1 MSTKTPPNVI
11 KLAFQRYCV
20 VLALFVFASL
30 IILVKTAYIMFVQ
43 HDYWMAVSTKFESR
57 FKPLAA
63 TRGNILSADGQ
74 VLATSLPEYRIYL
87 DPMSWEPDSAR
98 RVKDQIV
105 RDSILTTK
113 MDSMLTGMK
122 RIIPDLDI
130 EKTRAAI
137 LKGRAQQ
144 KHNISL
150 YPKRVTYIQLT
161 ELKKVPLLNLP
172 IGKSGFTT
180 EEFRRRK
187 NPYGR
192 LAIRTIGNLR
202 SENDE
207 ALNGLELAFDS
218 VLSGKPGVYHRQKV
232 ANRYINLVDTPAVD
246 GCDVVT
252 TIDVG
257 MQDLTE
263 KVLGNQLRAIG
274 ARAGMCILMEVQTGN
289 VKAMSSLSRLENGN
303 YAEIDPR
310 AVTNMMEPG
319 SVFKPM
325 SFMVAMDDGKIN
337 MNTTCNTGNG
347 IREMH
352 GRKMRDSD
360 WRKGGNGVL
369 TVPEIIKKS
378 SNVGVSTLIDNAY
391 ASNPDQFVSGL
402 QRIGIM
408 EDLHIPIPGYKKPRI
423 RYRRDNPDRWYG
435 TTLPWM
441 SIGYETQ
448 IPPIS
453 TLTFYNGVANGGK
466 LVAPRFVTEVRRGN
480 EVVQEYPT
488 VVLRERM
495 CKPEVLRN
503 IQICLEGVVGKNTG
517 TGKLA
522 YSKNF
527 AIAGKTGTAQI
538 WSKEGFASN
547 YLVSFAGYFPA
558 DRPRYS
564 MIVCIEK
571 GAPAYGGIHCCPV
584 FKKVAEGVMAKNR
597 KTDYKAAIDTTAL
610 RTVPPMMQNGNL
622 VTLSQVLNELQVP
635 HRNNY
640 RTSEGLAWGAPA
652 HQGTVMLNN
661 ETSSKGLP
669 SVIGYGLRD
678 AVYRLERMG
687 VKVKVTGMGRV
698 VAQSLPAGTPIKPK
712 MVVKIALSMEH
723 KIPEDWKESEEIPAS
738 TETENSSSEQPSPR
752 NKEENPQRESTTPVL
767 VPSEKKTEKKTE
779 KKDSSA
785 GKKKATSANNK
796 GASSNTKEH
805 SSEKKEDA
813 SKKKNTSSDKKG
825 EMKSKSATQSDES
838 KKKEKSKK
846 DNKSSKKEEK
856 SSKKQDSTPKKDTS
870 KKDTPNK
877 DKTSSK
883 DKRESAS
890 VKKETSPKKKE
901 DGSKKKDSAS
911 KSKETATRKKDD
923 SSKKSN
929 KK

>member
-1 MSTKTPPNVI
+1 MNENIYSVVWYGFI
-11 KLAFQRYCV
+11 FAFLL
-20 VLALFVFASL
+20 VLG
-30 IILVKTAYIMFVQ
+30 KTAYIMFVE
-43 HDYWMAVSTKFESR
+43 HDYWMTVSLRYEKKL
-57 FKPLAA
+57 KPLPA

-74 VLATSLPEYRIYL
+74 VLATSLPEYRLFL

-98 RVKDQIV
+98 RVKDQVV
-105 RDSILTTK
+105 RDSILNTK
-113 MDSMLTGMK
+113 LDSMLTGVK
-122 RIIPDLDI
+122 RIIPDF
-130 EKTRAAI
+130 EVERTREAI
-137 LKGRAQQ
+137 LKGR
-144 KHNISL
+144 KKCSHSISL

-161 ELKKVPLLNLP
+161 ELKKLPLLNLP
-172 IGKSGFTT
+172 LGKSGFYT
-180 EEFRRRK
+180 EEYRRRK

-192 LAIRTIGNLR
+192 LAIRTIGSLR

-207 ALNGLELAFDS
+207 PLNGLELAFDS
-218 VLSGKPGVYHRQKV
+218 LLSGKPGTYHKLKV
-232 ANRYINLVDTPAVD
+232 ANRYITQIDTPSVD
-246 GCDVVT
+246 GCDLVT

-263 KVLGNQLRAIG
+263 KVLGDQLRSIG

-289 VKAMSSLSRLENGN
+289 IKAISSLSRLENGG

-325 SFMVAMDDGKIN
+325 SFMVAMEDGKID

-347 IREMH
+347 IREMY

-391 ASNPDQFVSGL
+391 ASNPDQFVAGL

-423 RYRRDNPDRWYG
+423 RYRKDNPDRWYG

-448 IPPIS
+448 VPPIS
-453 TLTFYNGVANGGK
+453 TLTFYNGVANGGR
-466 LVAPRFVTEVRRGN
+466 LVAPRFVTEARRGD
-480 EVVQEYPT
+480 EVVQEFPT
-488 VVLRERM
+488 VVLREKM

-522 YSKNF
+522 YSKYF
-527 AIAGKTGTAQI
+527 SVAGKTGTAQI
-538 WSKEGFASN
+538 WSKGGFASN

-584 FKKVAEGVMAKNR
+584 FKKIAEGVMAKNH
-597 KTDYKAAIDTTAL
+597 KTNYEAAIDTTAL
-610 RTVPPMMQNGNL
+610 RTAPPMMQSGNL
-622 VTLSQVLNELQVP
+622 VALSEVLKELKLP

-640 RTSEGLAWGAPA
+640 HTSEGLAWGQPLN
-652 HQGTVMLNN
+652 QGSLLLNN
-661 ETSSKGLP
+661 ESTQKGLP

-687 VKVKVTGMGRV
+687 VKVKVSGFGRV
-698 VAQSLPAGTPIKPK
+698 VAQSLPPGTPIKAG
-712 MVVKIALSMEH
+712 MVVQIQLSME
-723 KIPEDWKESEEIPAS
+723 KKPNIDIEMSEESAVTP
-738 TETENSSSEQPSPR
+738 ETTTPSSNAKTPSAGATNSSSGA
-752 NKEENPQRESTTPVL
+752 TTA
-767 VPSEKKTEKKTE
+767 SSNAAAKTEKKSEKKVE
-779 KKDSSA
+779 KKDNSS
-785 GKKKATSANNK
+785 GNKEEKTKKQNASA
-796 GASSNTKEH
+796 KEKDK
-805 SSEKKEDA
+805 SSEKKSENKPKSSDNKSKSSDKSEA
-813 SKKKNTSSDKKG
+813 TKQKEKAKKEESSKKKN
-825 EMKSKSATQSDES
+825 EPS
-838 KKKEKSKK
+838 KKA
-846 DNKSSKKEEK
+846 DSSAK
-856 SSKKQDSTPKKDTS
+856 
-870 KKDTPNK
+870 
-877 DKTSSK
+877 
-883 DKRESAS
+883 
-890 VKKETSPKKKE
+890 
-901 DGSKKKDSAS
+901 
-911 KSKETATRKKDD
+911 KKDD
-923 SSKKSN
+923 SSKKKDDSS
-929 KK
+929 KKKDAPKKSK

>member
-1 MSTKTPPNVI
+1 
-11 KLAFQRYCV
+11 
-20 VLALFVFASL
+20 
-30 IILVKTAYIMFVQ
+30 MFVQ

-218 VLSGKPGVYHRQKV
+218 VLSGKPGVCHRQKV

-785 GKKKATSANNK
+785 EKKKETSANNK
-796 GASSNTKEH
+796 GTSSNSKEH

-813 SKKKNTSSDKKG
+813 SKKKDTSSDKKG

-856 SSKKQDSTPKKDTS
+856 SSKKQDSAP

>member
-218 VLSGKPGVYHRQKV
+218 VLSGKPGVCHRQKV

-303 YAEIDPR
+303 YAEVDPR

-661 ETSSKGLP
+661 ETSNKGLP

-752 NKEENPQRESTTPVL
+752 NETVTPQKETKTPVL

-785 GKKKATSANNK
+785 EKKKETSANNK
-796 GASSNTKEH
+796 GASSNSKEH

-813 SKKKNTSSDKKG
+813 SKKKDTSSDKKG
-825 EMKSKSATQSDES
+825 EVKSKSATQSDES

-856 SSKKQDSTPKKDTS
+856 SSKKQDSPP

>member
-218 VLSGKPGVYHRQKV
+218 VLSGKPGVCHRQKV

-652 HQGTVMLNN
+652 HQGTIMLNN

-738 TETENSSSEQPSPR
+738 TETDNSSSEQPSPR
-752 NKEENPQRESTTPVL
+752 NKEGNPQREPTTPVL

-785 GKKKATSANNK
+785 EKKKETSANNK
-796 GASSNTKEH
+796 RASSNSKEH
-805 SSEKKEDA
+805 SSEKKEEA
-813 SKKKNTSSDKKG
+813 SKKKDTSSDKKG

-856 SSKKQDSTPKKDTS
+856 ASKKQDSVPKKDT
-870 KKDTPNK
+870 P
-877 DKTSSK
+877 SK

-890 VKKETSPKKKE
+890 VKKETTPKKKE
-901 DGSKKKDSAS
+901 DASKKKESSS
-911 KSKETATRKKDD
+911 KSKEAATRKKDD

>member
-1 MSTKTPPNVI
+1 
-11 KLAFQRYCV
+11 
-20 VLALFVFASL
+20 
-30 IILVKTAYIMFVQ
+30 MFVQ

-218 VLSGKPGVYHRQKV
+218 VLSGKPGVCHRQKV

-495 CKPEVLRN
+495 CKPDVLRN

-785 GKKKATSANNK
+785 EKKKETSANNK
-796 GASSNTKEH
+796 GTSSNSKEH

-813 SKKKNTSSDKKG
+813 SKKKDTSSDKKG

-838 KKKEKSKK
+838 KKKEKSRK

-856 SSKKQDSTPKKDTS
+856 SSKKQDSPP

-883 DKRESAS
+883 DKRESDS
-890 VKKETSPKKKE
+890 VKKDTSPKKKE

>member
-218 VLSGKPGVYHRQKV
+218 VLSGKPGVCHRQKV

-661 ETSSKGLP
+661 ETSNKGLP

-752 NKEENPQRESTTPVL
+752 NETVTPQKETKTPVL

-785 GKKKATSANNK
+785 EKKKETSANNK
-796 GASSNTKEH
+796 GASSNSKEH

-813 SKKKNTSSDKKG
+813 SKKKDTSSDKKG
-825 EMKSKSATQSDES
+825 EVKSKSATQSDES

-856 SSKKQDSTPKKDTS
+856 SSKKQDSPPKKRHS
-870 KKDTPNK
+870 Q
-877 DKTSSK
+877 
-883 DKRESAS
+883 
-890 VKKETSPKKKE
+890 
-901 DGSKKKDSAS
+901 
-911 KSKETATRKKDD
+911 
-923 SSKKSN
+923 
-929 KK
+929 

>member
-846 DNKSSKKEEK
+846 NNKTSKKEEK
-856 SSKKQDSTPKKDTS
+856 SSKKQDSAP

>member
-1 MSTKTPPNVI
+1 
-11 KLAFQRYCV
+11 
-20 VLALFVFASL
+20 
-30 IILVKTAYIMFVQ
+30 MFVQ

-218 VLSGKPGVYHRQKV
+218 VLSGKPGVCHRQKV

-652 HQGTVMLNN
+652 HQGTIMLNN

-752 NKEENPQRESTTPVL
+752 NETVTPQKETKTPVL

-785 GKKKATSANNK
+785 EKKKETSANNK
-796 GASSNTKEH
+796 GTSSNSKEH

-813 SKKKNTSSDKKG
+813 SKKKDTSSDKKG

-838 KKKEKSKK
+838 KKKEKSRK

-856 SSKKQDSTPKKDTS
+856 SSKKQDSPP

-883 DKRESAS
+883 DKRESDS
-890 VKKETSPKKKE
+890 VKKDTSPKKKE

>member
-218 VLSGKPGVYHRQKV
+218 VLSGKPGVCHRQKV

-252 TIDVG
+252 TIDVS

-558 DRPRYS
+558 DHPRYS

-635 HRNNY
+635 HHNNY

-738 TETENSSSEQPSPR
+738 TETENSSSEQPSPH
-752 NKEENPQRESTTPVL
+752 NKEGNPQKETTTPVL

-785 GKKKATSANNK
+785 EKKKETSVNNK
-796 GASSNTKEH
+796 GASSNSKEH
-805 SSEKKEDA
+805 SSKKKEDA
-813 SKKKNTSSDKKG
+813 SKKKDTSSDKKG
-825 EMKSKSATQSDES
+825 EVKSKLATQSDES

-856 SSKKQDSTPKKDTS
+856 SSKKQDSAPKKDTPS
-870 KKDTPNK
+870 K

-890 VKKETSPKKKE
+890 VKKETTPKKKE
-901 DGSKKKDSAS
+901 DASKKKESSS
-911 KSKETATRKKDD
+911 KSKEAATRKKDD

>member
-105 RDSILTTK
+105 RDSTLTTK

-137 LKGRAQQ
+137 LKGRAKQS
-144 KHNISL
+144 HNISL

-218 VLSGKPGVYHRQKV
+218 VLSGKPGVCHRQKV

-610 RTVPPMMQNGNL
+610 RAVPPMMQNGNL

-785 GKKKATSANNK
+785 EKKKETSANNK
-796 GASSNTKEH
+796 GASSNSKEH

-813 SKKKNTSSDKKG
+813 SKKKDTSSDKKG

-856 SSKKQDSTPKKDTS
+856 SSKKQDSAP

>member
-218 VLSGKPGVYHRQKV
+218 VLSGKPGVCHRQKV

-785 GKKKATSANNK
+785 EKKKETSANNK
-796 GASSNTKEH
+796 GASSNSKEH

-813 SKKKNTSSDKKG
+813 SKKKDTSSDKKG
-825 EMKSKSATQSDES
+825 EVKSKSATQSDES

-856 SSKKQDSTPKKDTS
+856 SSKKQDSAP

-911 KSKETATRKKDD
+911 KSKETTTRKKDD
-923 SSKKSN
+923 SSKRSN

>member
-218 VLSGKPGVYHRQKV
+218 VLSGKPGVCHRQKV

-785 GKKKATSANNK
+785 EKKKETSANNK
-796 GASSNTKEH
+796 GASSNSKEH

-813 SKKKNTSSDKKG
+813 SKKKDTSSDKKG
-825 EMKSKSATQSDES
+825 EVKSKSATQSDES

-856 SSKKQDSTPKKDTS
+856 SSKKQDSPP

>member
-218 VLSGKPGVYHRQKV
+218 VLSGKPGVCHRQKV

-564 MIVCIEK
+564 MIVCPEQ
-571 GAPAYGGIHCCPV
+571 GAPAYGGIPCSPLS
-584 FKKVAEGVMAKNR
+584 KKVAEGVMAKNR

-640 RTSEGLAWGAPA
+640 RTSEGLAWGVPA

-785 GKKKATSANNK
+785 EKKKETSANNK
-796 GASSNTKEH
+796 GTSSNSKEH

-813 SKKKNTSSDKKG
+813 SKKKDTSSDKKG

-838 KKKEKSKK
+838 KKKEKPKK

-856 SSKKQDSTPKKDTS
+856 SSKKQDSPP

-911 KSKETATRKKDD
+911 KSKETATRKQDD
-923 SSKKSN
+923 SSKTSN

>member
-218 VLSGKPGVYHRQKV
+218 VLSGKPGVCHRQKV

-652 HQGTVMLNN
+652 HQGTIMLNN

-738 TETENSSSEQPSPR
+738 TETENSSSEQPSPH

-785 GKKKATSANNK
+785 EKKKETSANNK
-796 GASSNTKEH
+796 GASSNSKEH

-813 SKKKNTSSDKKG
+813 SKKKDTSSDKKG

-856 SSKKQDSTPKKDTS
+856 SSKKQDSAP

>member
-218 VLSGKPGVYHRQKV
+218 VLSGKPGVCHRQKV

-661 ETSSKGLP
+661 ETSNKGLP

-752 NKEENPQRESTTPVL
+752 NETVTPQKETKTPVL

-785 GKKKATSANNK
+785 EKKKETSANNK
-796 GASSNTKEH
+796 GASSNSKEH

-813 SKKKNTSSDKKG
+813 SKKKDTSSDKKG
-825 EMKSKSATQSDES
+825 EVKSKSATQSDES

-856 SSKKQDSTPKKDTS
+856 SSKKQDSPP

>member
-218 VLSGKPGVYHRQKV
+218 VLSGKPGVCHRQKV

>member
-43 HDYWMAVSTKFESR
+43 HDYWMAVSTKFESH

-218 VLSGKPGVYHRQKV
+218 VLSGKPGVCHRQKV

-752 NKEENPQRESTTPVL
+752 NKEENPQKGSTTPVL

-785 GKKKATSANNK
+785 EKKKETSANNK
-796 GASSNTKEH
+796 GASSNSKEH
-805 SSEKKEDA
+805 SSKKKEDA
-813 SKKKNTSSDKKG
+813 SKKKDTSSDKKG
-825 EMKSKSATQSDES
+825 EVKSKSATQSDES

-846 DNKSSKKEEK
+846 DNKTSKKEEK
-856 SSKKQDSTPKKDTS
+856 SSKKLDSAPKKDTS
-870 KKDTPNK
+870 NK

-883 DKRESAS
+883 DKSAS
-890 VKKETSPKKKE
+890 VKKETTPKKKE
-901 DGSKKKDSAS
+901 DASKKKESSS
-911 KSKETATRKKDD
+911 KSKEAATRKKDD

>member
-1 MSTKTPPNVI
+1 MNENIYSVVWYGFI
-11 KLAFQRYCV
+11 FAFLL
-20 VLALFVFASL
+20 VLG
-30 IILVKTAYIMFVQ
+30 KTAYIMFVE
-43 HDYWMAVSTKFESR
+43 HDYWMTVSLRYEKKL
-57 FKPLAA
+57 KPLPA

-74 VLATSLPEYRIYL
+74 VLATSLPEYRLFL

-98 RVKDQIV
+98 RAKDQVV
-105 RDSILTTK
+105 RDSILNTK
-113 MDSMLTGMK
+113 LDSMLTGVK
-122 RIIPDLDI
+122 RIIPDF
-130 EKTRAAI
+130 EVERTREAI
-137 LKGRAQQ
+137 LKGR
-144 KHNISL
+144 KKCSHSISL

-161 ELKKVPLLNLP
+161 ELKKLPLLNLP
-172 IGKSGFTT
+172 LGKSGFYT
-180 EEFRRRK
+180 EEYRRRK

-192 LAIRTIGNLR
+192 LAIRTIGSLR

-207 ALNGLELAFDS
+207 PLNGLELAFDS
-218 VLSGKPGVYHRQKV
+218 LLSGKPGTYHKLKV
-232 ANRYINLVDTPAVD
+232 ANRYITQIDTPSVD
-246 GCDVVT
+246 GCDLVT

-263 KVLGNQLRAIG
+263 KVLGDQLRSIG

-289 VKAMSSLSRLENGN
+289 IKAISSLSRLENGG

-325 SFMVAMDDGKIN
+325 SFMVAMEDGKIN

-347 IREMH
+347 IREMY

-391 ASNPDQFVSGL
+391 ASNPDQFVAGL

-423 RYRRDNPDRWYG
+423 RYRKDNPDRWYG

-466 LVAPRFVTEVRRGN
+466 LVAPRFVTEARRGD
-480 EVVQEYPT
+480 EVVQEFPT
-488 VVLRERM
+488 VVLREKM

-522 YSKNF
+522 YSKYF
-527 AIAGKTGTAQI
+527 SVAGKTGTAQI
-538 WSKEGFASN
+538 WSKGGFASN

-584 FKKVAEGVMAKNR
+584 FKKIAEGVMAKNH
-597 KTDYKAAIDTTAL
+597 KTNYEAAIDTTAL
-610 RTVPPMMQNGNL
+610 RTAPPMMQSGNL
-622 VTLSQVLNELQVP
+622 VALSEVLKELKLP

-640 RTSEGLAWGAPA
+640 HTSEGLAWGQPLN
-652 HQGTVMLNN
+652 QGSLLLNN
-661 ETSSKGLP
+661 ESTQKGLP

-687 VKVKVTGMGRV
+687 VKVKVSGFGRV
-698 VAQSLPAGTPIKPK
+698 VAQSLPPGTPIKAG
-712 MVVKIALSMEH
+712 MVVQIQLSME
-723 KIPEDWKESEEIPAS
+723 KKPNIDIEMSEESAVTP
-738 TETENSSSEQPSPR
+738 ETTTPSSNAKTPSAGATNSSSGA
-752 NKEENPQRESTTPVL
+752 TTASSNAATAK
-767 VPSEKKTEKKTE
+767 SEKTSSNAVAKTEKKVE
-779 KKDSSA
+779 KKDNSS
-785 GKKKATSANNK
+785 GNKEEKTKKQNASA
-796 GASSNTKEH
+796 KEKDK
-805 SSEKKEDA
+805 SSEKKSEN
-813 SKKKNTSSDKKG
+813 KPKSSDNKSKSSAKSEATKQKEKAKKG
-825 EMKSKSATQSDES
+825 ES
-838 KKKEKSKK
+838 
-846 DNKSSKKEEK
+846 
-856 SSKKQDSTPKKDTS
+856 
-870 KKDTPNK
+870 
-877 DKTSSK
+877 
-883 DKRESAS
+883 
-890 VKKETSPKKKE
+890 SPKKNE
-901 DGSKKKDSAS
+901 PSKKADFSA
-911 KSKETATRKKDD
+911 RKKDD
-923 SSKKSN
+923 SSKKKGDSSS
-929 KK
+929 KKPDSSAKRKEDSGKKKDESSKKKDASKKSK

>member
-218 VLSGKPGVYHRQKV
+218 VLSGKPGVCHRQKV

-661 ETSSKGLP
+661 ETSCKGLP

-767 VPSEKKTEKKTE
+767 LPSEKKTEKKTE

-785 GKKKATSANNK
+785 EKKKETSANNK
-796 GASSNTKEH
+796 GASSNSKEH
-805 SSEKKEDA
+805 SSEKKEEA
-813 SKKKNTSSDKKG
+813 SKKKDTSSDKKG

-856 SSKKQDSTPKKDTS
+856 SSKKQDSVPKKDTPS
-870 KKDTPNK
+870 K

>member
-130 EKTRAAI
+130 EKTRTAI

-218 VLSGKPGVYHRQKV
+218 VLSGKPGVCHRQKV

-252 TIDVG
+252 TIDVS

-622 VTLSQVLNELQVP
+622 VSLSQVLNELQVP

-752 NKEENPQRESTTPVL
+752 NETVTPQKETTTPVL

-785 GKKKATSANNK
+785 EKKKETSANNK
-796 GASSNTKEH
+796 GASSNSKEH
-805 SSEKKEDA
+805 SSKKKEDA
-813 SKKKNTSSDKKG
+813 SKKKDTSSDKKG
-825 EMKSKSATQSDES
+825 EVKSKSATQTDES

-846 DNKSSKKEEK
+846 DNKTSKKEEK
-856 SSKKQDSTPKKDTS
+856 SSKKQDSAPKKDTPS
-870 KKDTPNK
+870 K

-890 VKKETSPKKKE
+890 VKKETTPKKKE
-901 DGSKKKDSAS
+901 DASKKKESSS
-911 KSKETATRKKDD
+911 KSKEAATRKKDD

>member
-218 VLSGKPGVYHRQKV
+218 VLSGKPGVCHRQKV

-652 HQGTVMLNN
+652 HQGTIMLNN

-738 TETENSSSEQPSPR
+738 TETDNSSSEQPSPR
-752 NKEENPQRESTTPVL
+752 NKEGNPQREPTTPVL

-785 GKKKATSANNK
+785 EKKKETSANNK
-796 GASSNTKEH
+796 RASSNSKEH
-805 SSEKKEDA
+805 SSEKKEEA
-813 SKKKNTSSDKKG
+813 SKKKDTSSDKKG

-856 SSKKQDSTPKKDTS
+856 SSKKQDSVPKKDT
-870 KKDTPNK
+870 P
-877 DKTSSK
+877 SK

-890 VKKETSPKKKE
+890 AKKETTPKK
-901 DGSKKKDSAS
+901 
-911 KSKETATRKKDD
+911 
-923 SSKKSN
+923 
-929 KK
+929 

>member
-74 VLATSLPEYRIYL
+74 VLATSLPEYRIYI

-218 VLSGKPGVYHRQKV
+218 VLSGKPGVCHRQKV

-785 GKKKATSANNK
+785 EKKKETSANNK

-813 SKKKNTSSDKKG
+813 SKKKDTSSDKKG

-856 SSKKQDSTPKKDTS
+856 SSKKQDSAPKKDT
-870 KKDTPNK
+870 P
-877 DKTSSK
+877 SK

-923 SSKKSN
+923 ASKKSN

>member
-1 MSTKTPPNVI
+1 
-11 KLAFQRYCV
+11 
-20 VLALFVFASL
+20 
-30 IILVKTAYIMFVQ
+30 MFVQ

-218 VLSGKPGVYHRQKV
+218 VLSGKPGVCHRQKV

-652 HQGTVMLNN
+652 HQGTIMLNN

-723 KIPEDWKESEEIPAS
+723 KISEDWKESEEIPAS

-752 NKEENPQRESTTPVL
+752 NKEENPQKESTTPVL
-767 VPSEKKTEKKTE
+767 LPSEKKTEKKTE

-785 GKKKATSANNK
+785 EKKKETSANNK
-796 GASSNTKEH
+796 GTSSNSKEH

-813 SKKKNTSSDKKG
+813 SKKKDTSSDKKG

-856 SSKKQDSTPKKDTS
+856 SSKKQDSAPKKDT
-870 KKDTPNK
+870 P
-877 DKTSSK
+877 SK

>member
-218 VLSGKPGVYHRQKV
+218 VLSGKPGVCHRQKV

-752 NKEENPQRESTTPVL
+752 NKEENPQKGSTTPVL

-785 GKKKATSANNK
+785 EKKKETSANNK
-796 GASSNTKEH
+796 GTSSNSKEH

-813 SKKKNTSSDKKG
+813 SKKKDTSSDKKG

-856 SSKKQDSTPKKDTS
+856 SSKKQDSAP

>member
-1 MSTKTPPNVI
+1 
-11 KLAFQRYCV
+11 
-20 VLALFVFASL
+20 
-30 IILVKTAYIMFVQ
+30 MFVQ

-218 VLSGKPGVYHRQKV
+218 VLSGKPGVCHRQKV

-785 GKKKATSANNK
+785 EKKKETSANNK
-796 GASSNTKEH
+796 GTSSNSKEH

-813 SKKKNTSSDKKG
+813 SKKKDTSSDKKG

-856 SSKKQDSTPKKDTS
+856 SSKKQDSPP

-901 DGSKKKDSAS
+901 DGSKKKDNAS
-911 KSKETATRKKDD
+911 KSKETTTRKKDD
-923 SSKKSN
+923 ASKKSN

>member
-218 VLSGKPGVYHRQKV
+218 VLSGKPGVCHRQKV

-423 RYRRDNPDRWYG
+423 RYRRDNPARWYG

-723 KIPEDWKESEEIPAS
+723 KISEDWKESEEIPAS

-752 NKEENPQRESTTPVL
+752 NKEENPQKGSTTPVL

-785 GKKKATSANNK
+785 EKKKETSANNK
-796 GASSNTKEH
+796 GTSSNSKEH

-813 SKKKNTSSDKKG
+813 SKKKDTSSDKKG

-856 SSKKQDSTPKKDTS
+856 SSKKQDSAPKKDT
-870 KKDTPNK
+870 P
-877 DKTSSK
+877 SK

-923 SSKKSN
+923 ASKKSN

>member
-218 VLSGKPGVYHRQKV
+218 VLSGKPGVCHRQKV

-752 NKEENPQRESTTPVL
+752 NETVTPQKETKTPVL

-785 GKKKATSANNK
+785 EKKKETSANNK
-796 GASSNTKEH
+796 GASSNSKEH

-813 SKKKNTSSDKKG
+813 SKKKDTSSDKKG
-825 EMKSKSATQSDES
+825 EVKSKSATQSDES

-856 SSKKQDSTPKKDTS
+856 SSKKQDSPP

>member
-74 VLATSLPEYRIYL
+74 VLATSLPEYRLYL

-98 RVKDQIV
+98 RVKDQII

-137 LKGRAQQ
+137 LKGRAKQS
-144 KHNISL
+144 HNISL

-218 VLSGKPGVYHRQKV
+218 VLSGKPGVCHRQKV

-661 ETSSKGLP
+661 ETSNKGLP

-752 NKEENPQRESTTPVL
+752 NETVTPQKETKTPVL

-785 GKKKATSANNK
+785 EKKKETSANNK
-796 GASSNTKEH
+796 GASSNSKEH

-813 SKKKNTSSDKKG
+813 SKKKDTSSDKKG
-825 EMKSKSATQSDES
+825 EVKSKSATQSDES

-856 SSKKQDSTPKKDTS
+856 SSKKQDSPP

>member
-218 VLSGKPGVYHRQKV
+218 VLSGKPGVCHRQKV

-652 HQGTVMLNN
+652 HQGTIMLNN

-752 NKEENPQRESTTPVL
+752 NKEENPQKGSTTPVL

-785 GKKKATSANNK
+785 EKKKETSANNK
-796 GASSNTKEH
+796 GASSNSKEH

-813 SKKKNTSSDKKG
+813 SKKKDTSSDKKG

-856 SSKKQDSTPKKDTS
+856 SSKKQDSAPKKDT
-870 KKDTPNK
+870 P
-877 DKTSSK
+877 SK

>member
-1 MSTKTPPNVI
+1 
-11 KLAFQRYCV
+11 
-20 VLALFVFASL
+20 
-30 IILVKTAYIMFVQ
+30 MFVQ

-218 VLSGKPGVYHRQKV
+218 VLSGKPGVCHRQKV

-652 HQGTVMLNN
+652 HQGTIMLNN

-752 NKEENPQRESTTPVL
+752 NETVTPQKETKTPVL

-785 GKKKATSANNK
+785 EKKKETSANNK
-796 GASSNTKEH
+796 GASSNSKEH

-813 SKKKNTSSDKKG
+813 SKKKDTSSDKKG

-838 KKKEKSKK
+838 KKKEKSK
-846 DNKSSKKEEK
+846 
-856 SSKKQDSTPKKDTS
+856 
-870 KKDTPNK
+870 
-877 DKTSSK
+877 
-883 DKRESAS
+883 
-890 VKKETSPKKKE
+890 
-901 DGSKKKDSAS
+901 
-911 KSKETATRKKDD
+911 ETATRKKDD
-923 SSKKSN
+923 ASKKSN

>member
-218 VLSGKPGVYHRQKV
+218 VLSGKPGVCHRQKV

-738 TETENSSSEQPSPR
+738 AETENSSSEQPSPR

-785 GKKKATSANNK
+785 EKKKETSANNK
-796 GASSNTKEH
+796 GASSNSKEH

-813 SKKKNTSSDKKG
+813 SKKKDTSSDKKG

-856 SSKKQDSTPKKDTS
+856 SSKKQDSAP

>member
-218 VLSGKPGVYHRQKV
+218 VLSGKPGVCHRQKV

-652 HQGTVMLNN
+652 HQGTIMLNN

-785 GKKKATSANNK
+785 EKKKETSANNK
-796 GASSNTKEH
+796 GASSNSKEH

-813 SKKKNTSSDKKG
+813 SKKKDTSSDKKG

-846 DNKSSKKEEK
+846 DNKTSKKEEK
-856 SSKKQDSTPKKDTS
+856 SSKKQDSAL

-877 DKTSSK
+877 DKTSNK

>member
-218 VLSGKPGVYHRQKV
+218 VLSGKPGVCHRQKV

-661 ETSSKGLP
+661 ETSNKGLP

-752 NKEENPQRESTTPVL
+752 NKEENPQKGSTTPVL

-785 GKKKATSANNK
+785 EKKKETSANNK
-796 GASSNTKEH
+796 GASSNSKEH

-813 SKKKNTSSDKKG
+813 SKRKDTSSDKKG

-846 DNKSSKKEEK
+846 DNKTSKKEEK
-856 SSKKQDSTPKKDTS
+856 SSKKQDSAP

-877 DKTSSK
+877 DKTSNK